1 MKKYEA
7 HDFLSNSIDMI
18 IVRRVKTCAD
28 KPRLMKIEKWEKKE
42 KRKKRETTKEKPK
55 HPLQFMMLD
64 DEILKCK

>member
-1 MKKYEA
+1 
-7 HDFLSNSIDMI
+7 MI